1 LYPRPTGYIDASLLA
16 GTIPAVP
23 PSRLGPQRK
32 RDLVTAAEI
41 VEVLGRDGPLT
52 GAELIDRTQ
61 ADPLLL
67 WRACRT
73 SAEISRELVGRRYLR
88 LDRTIEGWA
97 RLSPSIRREFLTYT
111 VVGRRGQEDAI
122 SARAGQLARDGDLI
136 SRAKSYLA
144 RDTMASV
151 LAELGM
157 DGSLAGH
164 VTFIIAGDVTYQMA
178 HAVPRPESS
187 TGQLVR
193 GSDLDIIVVADDDF
207 PAGALRELDSAI
219 YRKKHVLLV
228 SPRHHEEIDYVVKRV
243 AQVRRQLR
251 FDTFQH
257 CVAAKILHEG
267 EMLCGSR
274 EVFEAIKTLVAE
286 SGVPAKL
293 GELERQAAAA
303 RAAAEDYLLADR
315 AAPLAPRYA
324 NHFYSRDEH
333 DEIY

>member
-1 LYPRPTGYIDASLLA
+1 VS
-16 GTIPAVP
+16 
-23 PSRLGPQRK
+23 
-32 RDLVTAAEI
+32 AAEI
-41 VEVLGRDGPLT
+41 VEVLERDGPLT

-61 ADPLLL
+61 QDPLLL

-73 SAEISRELVGRRYLR
+73 SAEIRHELVGRRYLR

-111 VVGRRGQEDAI
+111 VLGGPGQEAAI
-122 SARAGQLARDGDLI
+122 SERAAKLARDGDLI
-136 SRAKSYLA
+136 SRSKSYLA

-157 DGSLAGH
+157 EGSLAGQ
-164 VTFIIAGDVTYQMA
+164 VTFIIAGDVTYRMA

-193 GSDLDIIVVADDDF
+193 GSDLDIIAVAEDDF
-207 PAGALRELDSAI
+207 PAEALQALDSAI
-219 YRKKHVLLV
+219 LRKKHFLLV

-243 AQVRRQLR
+243 AQVREQLR

-267 EMLCGSR
+267 AMLCGSR
-274 EVFEAIKTLVAE
+274 ETFVAVKTLVEE

-303 RAAAEDYLLADR
+303 RAAAEDYLLGAVTGP
-315 AAPLAPRYA
+315 PLAKYA

>member
-1 LYPRPTGYIDASLLA
+1 
-16 GTIPAVP
+16 
-23 PSRLGPQRK
+23 
-32 RDLVTAAEI
+32 VTAAEI
-41 VEVLGRDGPLT
+41 VEVLERDGPLT

-61 ADPLLL
+61 QDPLLL

-73 SAEISRELVGRRYLR
+73 SAEIRYELVGRRYLR

-111 VVGRRGQEDAI
+111 VLGHRGQEGAI
-122 SARAGQLARDGDLI
+122 SARAGQLARQGDLI

-157 DGSLAGH
+157 DGSLASQ
-164 VTFIIAGDVTYQMA
+164 VTFIIAGDVTYRMA

-207 PAGALRELDSAI
+207 PAEALRELDSAI

-228 SPRHHEEIDYVVKRV
+228 SPRHHEEIDYVVKRI
-243 AQVRRQLR
+243 AQVREQLR

-274 EVFEAIKTLVAE
+274 EVFEVIKALVDE

-303 RAAAEDYLLADR
+303 RAAAEDYLLADL
-315 AAPLAPRYA
+315 AGPLAARHA